1 MTVADVVARQP
12 KTTGSLL
19 TQSWVQA
26 GRLLIRWRRDR
37 AVLMGSLVF
46 PICLLLAYEVVLD
59 QQVHKVTGVDSIYGL
74 VPVCA
79 VLSALFGSLG
89 SAVGIAV
96 ERETGILSRLWVLP
110 IHRASALTGRLMA
123 EAVRALIGTVL
134 ITVLGVAMG
143 LRFAHGWLAA
153 LLYILIPSMLVV
165 GFTAVAMALAIRMNG
180 RIVMTWLA
188 SVTVSLAFI
197 NPGTTPIGMFP
208 DWLRPLVRVQ
218 PMSPPIQT
226 MWALAHDGPIV
237 WPLAMTILWAIVLLA
252 VFMPIAVHGYRIAAE
267 SSP

>member
-1 MTVADVVARQP
+1 MTTQP
-12 KTTGSLL
+12 GIQGSLL

-46 PICLLLAYEVVLD
+46 PVCLLLVYEMVLD
-59 QQVHKVTGVDSIYGL
+59 EQVHKVTGVESVYGL

-96 ERETGILSRLWVLP
+96 ERESGLLSRLWVLP
-110 IHRASALTGRLMA
+110 VHRASALTGRLTA
-123 EAVRALIGTVL
+123 EAARALIGTVL
-134 ITVLGVAMG
+134 ITALGVTMG

-153 LLYILIPSMLVV
+153 LVYILIPSILVV
-165 GFTAVAMALAIRMNG
+165 GFTAVAMSLAIRTNG
-180 RIVMTWLA
+180 RVVMTWLA
-188 SVTVSLAFI
+188 SVTVSLAFV
-197 NPGTTPIGMFP
+197 NPGTTPIGLFP

-218 PMSPPIQT
+218 PMSPPIQA
-226 MWALAHDGPIV
+226 MWALAHDGPLV
-237 WPLAMTILWAIVLLA
+237 WPLAMTLIWTIALLA
-252 VFMPIAVHGYRIAAE
+252 VFIPIAVRGYRLAAE
-267 SSP
+267 SNA